1 MFTKPKAKII
11 SSITLTLFFLM
22 FDISSSLRISSF
34 FVCNYIAGVLEF
46 VASRIIFLNSTLR
59 ISIL

>member
-1 MFTKPKAKII
+1 MFTKPKTKII

-22 FDISSSLRISSF
+22 FDISPSLRISSF

-46 VASRIIFLNSTLR
+46 VACRIIFLNS
-59 ISIL
+59 IL